1 MELRPCLRRR
11 LWHIAEDSDWK
22 RHDRR
27 RRNCCLCSRV
37 AGSRSQQRYGQI
49 TRPKIVLR
57 ASALFFLMSFS
68 VRKIFFIGESRPKR
82 IFRMA
87 RGRGARC

>member
-1 MELRPCLRRR
+1 MRR
-11 LWHIAEDSDWK
+11 HIADDAEDSDWK
-22 RHDRR
+22 R
-27 RRNCCLCSRV
+27 LT
-37 AGSRSQQRYGQI
+37 AGGETAACAVVMRARGASNVYGQI
-49 TRPKIVLR
+49 SRPKIVLR